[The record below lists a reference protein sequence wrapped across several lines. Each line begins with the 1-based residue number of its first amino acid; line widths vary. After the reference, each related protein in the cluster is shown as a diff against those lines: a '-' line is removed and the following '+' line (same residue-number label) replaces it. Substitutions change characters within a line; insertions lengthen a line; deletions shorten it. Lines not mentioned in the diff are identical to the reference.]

1 MSRFP
6 LLLAAIAVIAQ
17 LNSMAALAADCFL
30 YIGTQ
35 SESPGAGISL
45 SHFDSTTGTLT
56 TPRLILPVEGPS
68 FFALSPDGKHLY
80 STNYTHS
87 GGVSAFRIDTA
98 TGNLTQLNHLPGGDF
113 GTSHISLD
121 KTGRYALAANFNHGQ
136 IAVFPI
142 QSDGSLAAPTAID
155 KHTGSG
161 IDPVRQKG
169 TYPHC
174 IMTDPT
180 NHFALV
186 PDLGLD
192 KLFVYRFD
200 EKTGSLTANDPPFAT
215 IKPGSGPRHVRF
227 HPNGKWLYLLSEMAG
242 TITAFNWDDSTGK
255 LAEFQSISMLPPD
268 FKGENTAAEVVIHP
282 NGRFLYA
289 SNRGDDSIVVYAID
303 PATGQL
309 TFIQRA
315 PSQGNGPRDFT
326 LDFTGNWLICTN
338 QVSNNAAV
346 FGVDA
351 ATGKLTPH
359 GSPVDVPA
367 PCGLQL
373 MIAP

>member
-1 MSRFP
+1 
-6 LLLAAIAVIAQ
+6 L
-17 LNSMAALAADCFL
+17 
-30 YIGTQ
+30 
-35 SESPGAGISL
+35 
-45 SHFDSTTGTLT
+45 
-56 TPRLILPVEGPS
+56 
-68 FFALSPDGKHLY
+68 
-80 STNYTHS
+80 
-87 GGVSAFRIDTA
+87 
-98 TGNLTQLNHLPGGDF
+98 LNHLPGGDF

-121 KTGRYALAANFNHGQ
+121 KTGHFALAANFNHGQ

-142 QSDGSLAAPTAID
+142 QGDGSLASPVSID
-155 KHTGSG
+155 KHTGSS

-174 IMTDPT
+174 ILTDPT

-200 EKTGSLTANDPPFAT
+200 EKTGALTANDPPFAP

-227 HPNGKWLYLLSEMAG
+227 HPNGKWLYLLSEMAS
-242 TITAFNWDDSTGK
+242 TITAFNWDSSTGK
-255 LAEFQSISMLPPD
+255 LDEFQSISMLPAD
-268 FKGENTAAEVVIHP
+268 FKDTNTAAEVVVHP

-303 PATGQL
+303 PATGRL

-326 LDFTGNWLICTN
+326 LDFSGNWLICTN
-338 QVSNNAAV
+338 QMSNNVAV
-346 FGVDA
+346 FSVDP
-351 ATGKLTPH
+351 ATGKLNPH
-359 GSPVDVPA
+359 GSPVAVPA